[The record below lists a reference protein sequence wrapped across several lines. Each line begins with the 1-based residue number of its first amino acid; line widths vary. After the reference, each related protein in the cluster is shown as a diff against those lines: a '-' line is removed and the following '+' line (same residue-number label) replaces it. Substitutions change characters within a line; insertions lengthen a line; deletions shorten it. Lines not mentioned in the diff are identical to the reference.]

1 MINRNA
7 LLIIIIIAGHMRGA
21 RRTGEAG
28 GGRLDSV
35 ILRRFFFSNFLFCPS

>member
-21 RRTGEAG
+21 AWLGEG
-28 GGRLDSV
+28 GGSISV